1 MKENS
6 TEHYLIECKEDK
18 LERKELDE
26 YLQKKN
32 QVETILQA
40 DNDRKVQQLTK
51 RFICWTA
58 TEPHRSKAR

>member
-40 DNDRKVQQLTK
+40 DNDRKVQ
-51 RFICWTA
+51 
-58 TEPHRSKAR
+58 